1 MKCAIISVTNHGAV
15 LGNKLSD
22 SLVALNH
29 KVTVFAKKGR
39 NPLQAVS
46 YESLSALTRE
56 IFAHYEG
63 LIFIMATGIVVRV
76 IAPFVKDKRIDPA
89 VVVMDEQGTFAIS
102 LLAGHIGG
110 GNELATLIGHTMGA
124 RPVITTATDVSG
136 KPAVDVLA
144 VKLNR
149 NIEPFS
155 QLKLL
160 NGALVNGDKVVFFID
175 KTLDNQEF
183 YRERAKEVGV
193 ELRDLNCLT
202 TTPCDAAVLITDQ
215 TMALEK
221 LHLYVRPMELAVGIG
236 CRRGTTAEE
245 IMTAL
250 KDACYQIGASTQQ
263 IRIIGS
269 TVVKQDEAGLLA
281 VIEDLA
287 VPSVFFNNEE
297 LQQCID
303 DNELE
308 VSSFV
313 KKQIGVG
320 NVCAA
325 AAILAGKRNKL
336 LLPKTKYKNVTLA
349 IAPVKLQ
356 SLE

>member
-1 MKCAIISVTNHGAV
+1 
-15 LGNKLSD
+15 
-22 SLVALNH
+22 
-29 KVTVFAKKGR
+29 
-39 NPLQAVS
+39 
-46 YESLSALTRE
+46 
-56 IFAHYEG
+56 
-63 LIFIMATGIVVRV
+63 
-76 IAPFVKDKRIDPA
+76 
-89 VVVMDEQGTFAIS
+89 
-102 LLAGHIGG
+102 
-110 GNELATLIGHTMGA
+110 
-124 RPVITTATDVSG
+124 
-136 KPAVDVLA
+136 
-144 VKLNR
+144 
-149 NIEPFS
+149 
-155 QLKLL
+155 
-160 NGALVNGDKVVFFID
+160 
-175 KTLDNQEF
+175 
-183 YRERAKEVGV
+183 
-193 ELRDLNCLT
+193 
-202 TTPCDAAVLITDQ
+202 VLITDQ

-221 LHLYVRPMELAVGIG
+221 LHLYLRPLELAVGIG
-236 CRRGTTAEE
+236 CRRGTTSEE

-250 KDACYQIGASTQQ
+250 RDACYQIGASTKE

-269 TVVKQDEAGLLA
+269 TVVKQDEVGLLA

-325 AAILAGKRNKL
+325 AAILAGKRSKL

>member
-1 MKCAIISVTNHGAV
+1 MIVVGRCLDSEYALSRLYAPEFGHMYRDAKMKCAIISVTNHGAV

-46 YESLSALTRE
+46 YDSLSALTSE

-110 GNELATLIGHTMGA
+110 ANELVTLIGHTMGA

-149 NIEPFS
+149 NIELFPV
-155 QLKLL
+155 K
-160 NGALVNGDKVVFFID
+160 
-175 KTLDNQEF
+175 
-183 YRERAKEVGV
+183 
-193 ELRDLNCLT
+193 
-202 TTPCDAAVLITDQ
+202 
-215 TMALEK
+215 
-221 LHLYVRPMELAVGIG
+221 
-236 CRRGTTAEE
+236 TAEWG
-245 IMTAL
+245 
-250 KDACYQIGASTQQ
+250 ACEW
-263 IRIIGS
+263 R
-269 TVVKQDEAGLLA
+269 
-281 VIEDLA
+281 
-287 VPSVFFNNEE
+287 
-297 LQQCID
+297 
-303 DNELE
+303 
-308 VSSFV
+308 
-313 KKQIGVG
+313 
-320 NVCAA
+320 
-325 AAILAGKRNKL
+325 
-336 LLPKTKYKNVTLA
+336 
-349 IAPVKLQ
+349 
-356 SLE
+356 